1 VNKAS
6 LYIYLYKSGPTIGSL
21 NDVSLFRRWLYFTLR
36 WDVTD
41 WLMAQQKLFYQT
53 PPESELQPPE
63 MLNVRRHYSS
73 LEVFET
79 PQKKR
84 ARNRARFL
92 LNYP

>member
-1 VNKAS
+1 VDKAS

-53 PPESELQPPE
+53 LPEPELQPPDIVE
-63 MLNVRRHYSS
+63 C
-73 LEVFET
+73 
-79 PQKKR
+79 PQALQFFR
-84 ARNRARFL
+84 SF
-92 LNYP
+92 